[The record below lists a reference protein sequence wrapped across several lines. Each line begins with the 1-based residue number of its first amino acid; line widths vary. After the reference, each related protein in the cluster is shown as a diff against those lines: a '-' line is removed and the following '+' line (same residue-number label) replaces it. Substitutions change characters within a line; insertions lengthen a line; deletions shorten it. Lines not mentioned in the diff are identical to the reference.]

1 MKVSTTL
8 VSLLLSCALGV
19 AADKESAAQAA
30 LTAKTIQTMKAEIAA
45 KPSRVLYAV
54 EDALVM
60 SEASACEIVKTA
72 ITQTS
77 ADAKLIGDIVYTAVS
92 KAPSMSAVIVDC
104 AVKCNPDASPE
115 IKKAL
120 QRALGD
126 GESTEESQGSGKA
139 IASSGKET
147 VSTGKQPVTSGKQ
160 PVPSAKEP
168 VVTEEP
174 EFLDFGLQRP
184 GVGGL
189 YFANPGG
196 GNAGTTV
203 PRTRKPDETSTDT
216 PPRRRVHP
224 PGGVS
229 PTVLEPEKAE

>member
-1 MKVSTTL
+1 MKVTTTL
-8 VSLLLSCALGV
+8 ASLLLGCSLAI
-19 AADKESAAQAA
+19 AADKDAAAQAE

-60 SEASACEIVKTA
+60 NEAAACEIVKTA

-92 KAPSMSAVIVDC
+92 KAPAMSAVIVDC
-104 AVKCNPDASPE
+104 AVKCDADASPE

-126 GESTEESQGSGKA
+126 GEATAESEGSGKA
-139 IASSGKET
+139 VAKSGKET
-147 VSTGKQPVTSGKQ
+147 VSTGKQPVTSGKE
-160 PVPSAKEP
+160 VATSAKEP
-168 VVTEEP
+168 AIVEEG
-174 EFLDFGLQRP
+174 EFMDFGLQRP

-196 GNAGTTV
+196 GNAGTTT
-203 PRTRKPDETSTDT
+203 PRDKTPDDSSTDT
-216 PPRRRVHP
+216 TPKRKART
-224 PGGVS
+224 PGHVS
-229 PTVLEPEKAE
+229 PTVLEPVKVD